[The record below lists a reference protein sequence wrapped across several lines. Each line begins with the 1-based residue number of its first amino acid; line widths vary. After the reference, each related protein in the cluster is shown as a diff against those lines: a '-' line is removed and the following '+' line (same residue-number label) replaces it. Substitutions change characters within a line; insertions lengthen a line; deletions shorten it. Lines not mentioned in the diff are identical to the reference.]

1 MKNAVIIGCNN
12 KYVPKAIIA
21 LTQFTEYNIDYE
33 KFIIGTTFTETMK
46 LLCKKYN
53 VGVIE
58 VNLYADFIN
67 LFRRLKYFLTLTR
80 NKVKKQVNQL

>member
-21 LTQFTEYNIDYE
+21 LTQFTEYNIDYK

-46 LLCKKYN
+46 LLCIAFYS
-53 VGVIE
+53 VTAF
-58 VNLYADFIN
+58 Y
-67 LFRRLKYFLTLTR
+67 LFCCIRT
-80 NKVKKQVNQL
+80 